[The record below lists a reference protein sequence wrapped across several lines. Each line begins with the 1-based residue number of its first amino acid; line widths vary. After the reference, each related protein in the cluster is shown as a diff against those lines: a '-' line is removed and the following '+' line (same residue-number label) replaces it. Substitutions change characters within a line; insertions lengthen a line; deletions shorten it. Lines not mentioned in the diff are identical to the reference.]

1 MRSVARLFA
10 AAKRP
15 RAAEAARKAQP
26 PAAKQTMTL
35 DDLGIVFN
43 PQGLDLGAL
52 EADMVR
58 CVESLT
64 VAEEKR
70 ALLERI
76 EDQLQHASSQLVMR
90 TVGAYKDDPAKE
102 QSWLRECD
110 GFVTVG
116 ETLLAQVQKHAKECD
131 AVIENN
137 VRIIEE
143 AEGTV
148 IEVSVL
154 DKQFQARVADHISSI
169 YNALEKLPEQDRND
183 EDEDEEDDEDED
195 DEFEDEKED
204 DDKKKPSRR
213 KS

>member
-1 MRSVARLFA
+1 MRVGRLFST
-10 AAKRP
+10 AKRP

-26 PAAKQTMTL
+26 PVAKQPMTL

-58 CVESLT
+58 CVETLT

-70 ALLERI
+70 AQLERL
-76 EDQLQHASSQLVMR
+76 EDQLQHAASQLVMR
-90 TVGAYKDDPAKE
+90 TTGAFRDDSVKE
-102 QSWLRECD
+102 RSWLRECES
-110 GFVTVG
+110 FMSVG
-116 ETLLAQVQKHAKECD
+116 ETLLAQLQKHAKECD

-148 IEVSVL
+148 KEVAQL
-154 DKQFQARVADHISSI
+154 DRQFQARVAEHISAI
-169 YNALEKLPEQDRND
+169 YTALEKLPEQEEND
-183 EDEDEEDDEDED
+183 EDEDEENDED
-195 DEFEDEKED
+195 DDMDFEDDEE

>member
-15 RAAEAARKAQP
+15 RAAEAARKAHP
-26 PAAKQTMTL
+26 PVAKQTMTL

-70 ALLERI
+70 AQLARI
-76 EDQLQHASSQLVMR
+76 EDQLQHAASQLVMR
-90 TVGAYKDDPAKE
+90 TVGAYSDDPAKE

-110 GFVTVG
+110 AFVTVG
-116 ETLLAQVQKHAKECD
+116 ETLLAQAQKHAKECD

-148 IEVSVL
+148 KEVSAL
-154 DKQFQARVADHISSI
+154 DKQFQARVADHISAI
-169 YNALEKLPEQDRND
+169 YNALEKLPEQKQN
-183 EDEDEEDDEDED
+183 DEEDDEEDDED
-195 DEFEDEKED
+195 DEFEDEKEN

-213 KS
+213 KT